1 MTVLLDTSTVLWA
14 TLAPAN
20 LTPVAMAIIADE
32 KHTILVS
39 AVTAWEIATK
49 VRKGKLPEAAKLESV
64 FLEKMREAGY
74 ALLAIRP
81 EDALRAGR
89 LPGTHRDPF
98 DRMLAAQALAADM
111 ALVSNDEQLDQ
122 FGVRR
127 LW

>member
-1 MTVLLDTSTVLWA
+1 MTVLLDTCVVLWA
-14 TLAPAN
+14 TLGTAN
-20 LTPVAMAIIADE
+20 LTRTAAGIIADE

-49 VRKGKLPEAAKLESV
+49 VRSGKMPEAEKLEGV

-89 LPGTHRDPF
+89 LPGPHRDPF
-98 DRMLAAQALAADM
+98 DRMLAAQALAADIPI
-111 ALVSNDEQLDQ
+111 LSNDEALDQ

-127 LW
+127 VW